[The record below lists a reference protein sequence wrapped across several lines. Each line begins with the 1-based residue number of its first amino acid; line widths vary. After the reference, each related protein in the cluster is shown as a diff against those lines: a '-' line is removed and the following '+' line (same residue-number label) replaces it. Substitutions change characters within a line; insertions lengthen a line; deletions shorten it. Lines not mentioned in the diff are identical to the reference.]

1 MSYSNFTNLDL
12 KRQFGVEQIYRTDL
26 FTHIGPRP
34 VSDLIKAFLSENFNF
49 ALAQGTE
56 KARSEYIIAPVFS
69 ELRKQAKETISVFS
83 GWELN
88 VDAARGLN
96 GFCDFLVSRSPYQ
109 SALEAPIIVAV
120 KAKKEDFEKGISQ
133 CIAEMIGARIY
144 NERLGDPVD
153 EIYGCVT
160 TGDVWRFLKLKD
172 NLAEVEPKAFEIT
185 ADLEQIIGIL
195 WAMTFGETKS

>member
-12 KRQFGVEQIYRTDL
+12 KRQFGIEQVYQMNL
-26 FTHIGPRP
+26 FTSIEPRAA
-34 VSDLIKAFLSENFNF
+34 SDLLRTVLSENLNF

-69 ELRKQAKETISVFS
+69 ELRKQSRETISIFS

-88 VDAARGLN
+88 VDAASGLI

-109 SALEAPIIVAV
+109 SALEAPIVVAV
-120 KAKKEDFEKGISQ
+120 EAKKEDFEKGISQ

-144 NERLGDPVD
+144 NERLGNPTE

-160 TGDVWRFLKLKD
+160 TGDVWRFLVLRGD
-172 NLAEVEPKAFEIT
+172 KAFIET
-185 ADLEQIIGIL
+185 VSFDVQEDLERILGIL
-195 WAMTFGETKS
+195 WAMTFDEIAK

>member
-1 MSYSNFTNLDL
+1 MSYSSFTNLDL
-12 KRQFGVEQIYRTDL
+12 KRQFGVEQIYRTNL
-26 FTHIGPRP
+26 FTHIAPRS
-34 VSDLIKAFLSENFNF
+34 VSDLLKTVLSENLNF

-69 ELRKQAKETISVFS
+69 ELRKQSHETISIFS

-88 VDAARGLN
+88 VDAAQGLS

-109 SALEAPIIVAV
+109 SALEAPIVVAV
-120 KAKKEDFEKGISQ
+120 EAKKEDFEKGISQ

-144 NERLGDPVD
+144 NEKLGNSVD

-172 NLAEVEPKAFEIT
+172 NLAEVESRAFEIT
-185 ADLEQIIGIL
+185 KDIGQILGIL
-195 WAMTFGETKS
+195 WAMTFDEIEK